1 MLSYFLLSS
10 TNQNHLLILHFH
22 PLIKKLKVFFVSL
35 YDIFLNKLKTDIIM
49 KKIFIVTLAAL
60 TLARC
65 GDKSEKK
72 GSANTAES
80 QITISE
86 VAVVAAGDIVCVD
99 VMVVA
104 TENNLAKSEG
114 EEFYAKKQKIEQEL
128 AAKDQ
133 QLQKEAQAFAE
144 KYQKTEKKFAEK
156 DQQLQKEMQELNEKY
171 QKGLITTPKAQAK
184 HQELQDRA
192 AALQEEAQ
200 KEITALQKQE
210 KELQTRVTEFQN
222 EVQKEAAVL
231 QEEEKVLNNRISDLI
246 TNAIKE
252 INSDKKYKMIVNSAQ
267 LLGAVLDADESLNIT
282 ELVLAKVNELYA
294 IEKK

>member
-1 MLSYFLLSS
+1 
-10 TNQNHLLILHFH
+10 
-22 PLIKKLKVFFVSL
+22 
-35 YDIFLNKLKTDIIM
+35 M

-60 TLARC
+60 TLASC
-65 GDKSEKK
+65 GDKREKK

-133 QLQKEAQAFAE
+133 QLQKEAQAFA
-144 KYQKTEKKFAEK
+144 
-156 DQQLQKEMQELNEKY
+156 EKY

>member
-1 MLSYFLLSS
+1 
-10 TNQNHLLILHFH
+10 
-22 PLIKKLKVFFVSL
+22 
-35 YDIFLNKLKTDIIM
+35 M

-60 TLARC
+60 TLASC

-72 GSANTAES
+72 ASANTAE
-80 QITISE
+80 
-86 VAVVAAGDIVCVD
+86 VATKVVTAPAQVSASDIVYVD

-114 EEFYAKKQKIEQEL
+114 EEFYAKKQKIEQEF
-128 AAKDQ
+128 AEKDQ

-184 HQELQDRA
+184 HQELQDSA
-192 AALQEEAQ
+192 AALQAEAQ
-200 KEITALQKQE
+200 KEVTALQKQE

-222 EVQKEAAVL
+222 EVQKAAAAL
-231 QEEEKVLNNRISDLI
+231 QEEEQVLNNRISQLI

-252 INSDKKYKMIVNSAQ
+252 INSDKKYKMIINSAQ

-282 ELVLAKVNELYA
+282 ELVLTKVNDLYA